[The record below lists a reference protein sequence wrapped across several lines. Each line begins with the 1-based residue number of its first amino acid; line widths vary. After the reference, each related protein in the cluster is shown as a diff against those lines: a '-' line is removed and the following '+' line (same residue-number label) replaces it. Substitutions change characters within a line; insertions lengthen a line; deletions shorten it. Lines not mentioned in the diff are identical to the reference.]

1 MKKLLFAGALSLLL
15 LAEAAMPAPF
25 TASGAILPYGSIQYF
40 TADMR
45 AQPKNNG
52 LFWINAGATYRS
64 GATLQFYATGAG
76 YGPEEPQELEP
87 VKHATRYK
95 PVSWSV
101 GKTKGSWNKYT
112 EATTGQIVS
121 GAYTSGEYRFK
132 GSFTLNTEK
141 TTAVPY
147 TLRVKYQRE
156 VYDGKRWQADDK
168 TAYKSVRFYIR
179 NVSDATTSSKPK
191 PTVGSYRIHG
201 DIVYQITGASSAAAA
216 SPANNSVK
224 NVNIP
229 KTVTISGYKFKVKKI
244 ADKAFSNCT
253 NLKTVTIG
261 SSVAFIGNKAFYNC
275 TNLESIS
282 LKTNRLT
289 QAAVGANA
297 FKGIKN
303 NCLFRVP
310 SGMVSFYKKL
320 FQAAGAKGSIQV
332 KKFS

>member
-1 MKKLLFAGALSLLL
+1 MRKLLLAGALSLLL
-15 LAEAAMPAPF
+15 LAEAAMPAPL
-25 TASGAILPYGSIQYF
+25 AVSGAILPSDSIQYL
-40 TADMR
+40 TSDMR
-45 AQPKNNG
+45 AQPKDNG
-52 LFWINAGATYRS
+52 LYWINAGATYRS

-101 GKTKGSWNKYT
+101 GKIKGSWKKYS
-112 EATTGQIVS
+112 EATTGQS
-121 GAYTSGEYRFK
+121 LSNTYSSGEYRFK
-132 GSFTLNTEK
+132 GSFTLNTKK
-141 TTAVPY
+141 TTSVPY

-156 VYDGKRWQADDK
+156 VYDGRQWKADGK
-168 TAYKSVRFYIR
+168 TAFKSVSFYIR
-179 NVSDATTSSKPK
+179 NISDATTSSKPK
-191 PTVGSYRIHG
+191 PAVGSYRIHG

-229 KTVTISGYKFKVKKI
+229 RTVTISGYKFKVKKI

-253 NLKTVTIG
+253 DLKTVTIG
-261 SSVAFIGNKAFYNC
+261 SSVASIGNKAFYNC
-275 TNLESIS
+275 PNLESIS

-289 QAAVGANA
+289 KTAVGADA
-297 FKGIKN
+297 FKDIRD

-310 SGMVSFYKKL
+310 SGMISFYKNIFK
-320 FQAAGAKGSIQV
+320 AAGAKGDIQV
-332 KKFS
+332 KKL